1 MKVKTT
7 YLCTNCGNELA
18 KWQGQCPACKQWN
31 TIIEYQPTKGTKSGG
46 DSAAAARTP
55 KTLEQIESGE
65 ELRFQTGMGELDRV
79 LGGGA
84 VRGSLVLFSGAPGI
98 GKSTLL
104 LQICQEICREQK
116 VLYISGE
123 ESEHQLKLR
132 AARLGV
138 FTPQLY
144 VLAETNLTA
153 ALEAAD
159 ALDPELIIVDSV
171 QTLHQNDNDAA
182 PGSVSQV
189 KDCAMTL
196 LQLCKQTGKTVFLVG
211 HVNKE
216 GAIAGPKVLE
226 HMVDAVLYFEGER
239 ESSYRLLRAEKNR
252 FGSTNEIGVFEM
264 GDAGLREVPNPSE
277 LLLSGRPKGTP
288 GTCVACV
295 MEGSRPIL
303 AEIQALVAS
312 TSFNVPRR
320 TAVGVDYN
328 RMNLLLAVM
337 EKRAGMNLSAFDAYV
352 NVVGGLEL
360 TEPAADLPVVLAVA
374 SSGRDLPV
382 AEDLAAIGE
391 VGLTGELRSVSNL
404 QQRLQEL
411 SRLGFTRC
419 IIPRHG
425 TDEVAAPKGMTLLR
439 ARNIREAVEAALT

>member
-1 MKVKTT
+1 M
-7 YLCTNCGNELA
+7 
-18 KWQGQCPACKQWN
+18 
-31 TIIEYQPTKGTKSGG
+31 
-46 DSAAAARTP
+46 
-55 KTLEQIESGE
+55 
-65 ELRFQTGMGELDRV
+65 
-79 LGGGA
+79 
-84 VRGSLVLFSGAPGI
+84 
-98 GKSTLL
+98 
-104 LQICQEICREQK
+104 
-116 VLYISGE
+116 
-123 ESEHQLKLR
+123 
-132 AARLGV
+132 
-138 FTPQLY
+138 
-144 VLAETNLTA
+144 
-153 ALEAAD
+153 D
-159 ALDPELIIVDSV
+159 AI
-171 QTLHQNDNDAA
+171 
-182 PGSVSQV
+182 
-189 KDCAMTL
+189 
-196 LQLCKQTGKTVFLVG
+196 
-211 HVNKE
+211 
-216 GAIAGPKVLE
+216 
-226 HMVDAVLYFEGER
+226 LYFEGDR

-264 GDAGLREVPNPSE
+264 GDTGLREVPNPSE

-360 TEPAADLPVVLAVA
+360 TEPGIDLPIVLAVA
-374 SSGRDLPV
+374 SSGRDRPI

-404 QQRLQEL
+404 QMRLQEL
-411 SRLGFTRC
+411 SRLGFTKC

-425 TDEVAAPKGMTLLR
+425 TDDVSAPKGMTLLR
-439 ARNIREAVEAALT
+439 ARNIRESVEAALE